1 MSENEPYH
9 LLHVIV
15 SWILRAEFRL
25 NFVINVSDKP
35 RTVVM
40 DKEKGE
46 PVVVI
51 KEEEEEESKEA
62 KEGAPSERAKSI
74 TSSHS
79 KDPRG
84 EQKKEEKK
92 DVLSFDK
99 IKVLQWFQ

>member
-51 KEEEEEESKEA
+51 KEEEEESKEA

>member
-1 MSENEPYH
+1 M
-9 LLHVIV
+9 
-15 SWILRAEFRL
+15 
-25 NFVINVSDKP
+25 
-35 RTVVM
+35 VM

-51 KEEEEEESKEA
+51 KEEESKET

-79 KDPRG
+79 KSEP
-84 EQKKEEKK
+84 KKEEKK

-99 IKVLQWFQ
+99 IKVYTVEMVAMCTFISRVI